1 MMRID
6 GGVHGYGRDNG
17 FFALLAFG
25 DIYFLGSMV
34 RESEKK
40 AHDAI
45 GV

>member
-1 MMRID
+1 M
-6 GGVHGYGRDNG
+6 GVFMVMGEIAG
-17 FFALLAFG
+17 FALPAFG

>member
-6 GGVHGYGRDNG
+6 EGVHGYGRDSG
-17 FFALLAFG
+17 FALPAFG
-25 DIYFLGSMV
+25 YIYFLGSMV